1 MFWLRPFFFILNEL
15 ATLATVCSVLTLRL
29 VVPKSMRL
37 LKYSLVAIVVPVLLA
52 VAGAYAASN
61 TLPDANSVVVPPST
75 PIHVTLNSALSSNHS
90 NPGDHFGATVS
101 QPVVIDGKTVI
112 PKGAEATGVVVDS
125 LPSGKMDRR
134 AHLLVALESVIV
146 AGNKYKIRT
155 ASNATIERH
164 HRKHDLSL
172 IGSGAGAGAIIGAI
186 AGAGAGALIGA
197 PIGAGAGTAAAL
209 FTNKHNIRFAPETPM
224 TFQLARPV
232 SIDVKG

>member
-1 MFWLRPFFFILNEL
+1 
-15 ATLATVCSVLTLRL
+15 
-29 VVPKSMRL
+29 MRII
-37 LKYSLVAIVVPVLLA
+37 KRSLVAITLPVVLA

-61 TLPDANSVVVPPST
+61 TQAASGWVVVPPST
-75 PIHVTLNSALSSNHS
+75 PIHVTLNSALSSNRS
-90 NPGDHFGATVS
+90 NPGDHFEATIS
-101 QPVVIDGKTVI
+101 QPVVVNGETVI

-125 LPSGKMDRR
+125 LASGKMEKRG
-134 AHLLVALESVIV
+134 HLLIALESVTV
-146 AGNKYKIRT
+146 GGSLYHIRT
-155 ASNATIERH
+155 DSNARIEKRH
-164 HRKHDLSL
+164 RIHNFSL

-209 FTNKHNIRFAPETPM
+209 LTGKHDIRLAPETPV